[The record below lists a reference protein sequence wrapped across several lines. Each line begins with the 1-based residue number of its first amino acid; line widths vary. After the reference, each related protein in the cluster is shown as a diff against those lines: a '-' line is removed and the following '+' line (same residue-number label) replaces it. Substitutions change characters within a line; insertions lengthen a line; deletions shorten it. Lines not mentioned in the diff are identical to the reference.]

1 MKDPIYAIENGRYWS
16 INTDWCPKPI
26 GWLVKRERSGKN
38 EIWYVLYPNRKRS
51 VRFDISPDVLSGG
64 YSHYLY
70 VRGAY
75 LAAPARLIRDRSMGG
90 LAWYLE
96 YPDAKRKVLC
106 GSSSLFRN
114 VKGERQRIMRELEEC
129 SIEAKADSV
138 VISADGDDGSTQT
151 SLNAEVELS
160 FAYK

>member
-1 MKDPIYAIENGRYWS
+1 MKDPIYTSDYSWS
-16 INTDWCPKPI
+16 INTDRCPKPI
-26 GWLVKRERSGKN
+26 GWLVKRGENGTWHVSF
-38 EIWYVLYPNRKRS
+38 PNKKRA
-51 VRFDISPDVLSGG
+51 VRFDISPGVLSGE

-70 VRGAY
+70 VGGAY

-114 VKGERQRIMRELEEC
+114 VKGERQRIMREYRFVK
-129 SIEAKADSV
+129 EA
-138 VISADGDDGSTQT
+138 
-151 SLNAEVELS
+151 
-160 FAYK
+160 